1 MELKKKFNKNTFYFG
16 LLNSFIKKG
25 KKIISKKI
33 IDDTFFYLT
42 QQTNKS
48 STDILLSLLY
58 KLSCFVEVRKVKI
71 KRRVVNIPFPVNFQR
86 RFFIILKS
94 LKMAIKDDKRK
105 IILSKK
111 IENEIN
117 LILFNP
123 KMSKSLKYR
132 SLNLGQARL
141 SRSNVH
147 FRW

>member
-1 MELKKKFNKNTFYFG
+1 
-16 LLNSFIKKG
+16 
-25 KKIISKKI
+25 
-33 IDDTFFYLT
+33 
-42 QQTNKS
+42 
-48 STDILLSLLY
+48 
-58 KLSCFVEVRKVKI
+58 
-71 KRRVVNIPFPVNFQR
+71 
-86 RFFIILKS
+86 
-94 LKMAIKDDKRK
+94 MAIKDDKRK